1 MATDRSAHKYLLN
14 HTKRS
19 QVIFNQNNKLD
30 PNVRIAFIGGGN
42 MAKAIIAGLLK
53 HGLEPQNILVCTP
66 TQNTRNDL
74 INQFNIRVHHDNRAA
89 ISFADVIILAV
100 KPFVV
105 PLVCE
110 ELQPLLNNIENK
122 LIISIAAGITHQ
134 TISNKL
140 NDMCSIVCTMPN
152 LPTAI
157 GKGLTGMYT
166 LTSTSQQ
173 HIELADSLMG
183 AVGDTVWLDDE
194 QQMSTIVATAGS
206 SPAYLFLFLE
216 AMEKA
221 AIKQGLPRD
230 TATKVV
236 LQSAMGA
243 ITMAMNSQLDFAAL
257 RRQVTSPKGT
267 TEQAILAFQDGDL
280 EQLVANAMNCAADRA
295 KELSLG

>member
-1 MATDRSAHKYLLN
+1 MKNRSL
-14 HTKRS
+14 T
-19 QVIFNQNNKLD
+19 IFQPQQKLD
-30 PNVRIAFIGGGN
+30 PKVRVAFIGGGN

-53 HGLEPQNILVCTP
+53 HGHDQQNILVCSP
-66 TQNTRNDL
+66 TQTTRNAIVDE
-74 INQFNIRVHHDNRAA
+74 FNVRVHHSNSAA
-89 ISFADVIILAV
+89 VSFADVIIIAV

-110 ELQPLLNNIENK
+110 EIQPLLSENNNANASNANTNNK
-122 LIISIAAGITHQ
+122 LVISIAAGIKQQ
-134 TISNKL
+134 TISQKL
-140 NDMCSIVCTMPN
+140 NDASPVVCAMPN

-157 GKGLTGMYT
+157 GKGLTGMFTPVTTDKSYI
-166 LTSTSQQ
+166 Q
-173 HIELADSLMG
+173 LADGLMN

-206 SPAYLFLFLE
+206 SPAYFFLFLE

-221 AIKQGLPRD
+221 AINQGLPKD
-230 TATKVV
+230 TATKAV

-243 ITMAMNSQLDFAAL
+243 ISMAMSSQLDFASL

-267 TEQAILAFQDGDL
+267 TEQAILAFQHGDL
-280 EQLVANAMNCAADRA
+280 DELVANAMDSAAERA